1 MLVERQKDTTTPV
14 NVFGVQIGGKEL
26 VVMAGPC
33 SVDWWK
39 LNPLP
44 ASTGLQARLCRED
57 LLIEIEAI
65 AVNES

>member
-44 ASTGLQARLCRED
+44 ASTGLQARL
-57 LLIEIEAI
+57 
-65 AVNES
+65 